1 MTALTATRLRIG
13 ELSGLV
19 RLLDAASL
27 PSADFAEPDRMFFRF
42 DADDVALGYGGLE
55 GQGSDRL
62 LRSVVVVSDRRGVG
76 IGPAMVAALEQKARE
91 LGVQRLHLLTTTA
104 APFFRTMGYV
114 AADRSSA
121 PSTIAGSREFT
132 SLCPAS
138 AAYLVKAL

>member
-1 MTALTATRLRIG
+1 MTALVPTLLQFG
-13 ELSGLV
+13 ELAGLT

-27 PSADFAEPDRMFFRF
+27 PSADLTESDRMFFRF

-62 LRSVVVVSDRRGVG
+62 LRSVVVVSDRRGAG
-76 IGPAMVAALEQKARE
+76 IGRAMVAALEQKARE

-104 APFFRTMGYV
+104 APFFRAMRYV
-114 AADRSSA
+114 AAERPSA
-121 PSTIAGSREFT
+121 PSTIAGSREFS

>member
-1 MTALTATRLRIG
+1 MTALISTRLQFG
-13 ELSGLV
+13 ELAGLV
-19 RLLDAASL
+19 RLLDAARL
-27 PSADFAEPDRMFFRF
+27 PSADLAEPDRMFFRF
-42 DADDVALGYGGLE
+42 DADDVALGFGGLE

-62 LRSVVVVSDRRGVG
+62 LRSVVVVSGRRGAG
-76 IGPAMVAALEQKARE
+76 IGRAIVEALEQKARE

-104 APFFRTMGYV
+104 TPFFRAMGYV
-114 AADRSSA
+114 AAERPSA